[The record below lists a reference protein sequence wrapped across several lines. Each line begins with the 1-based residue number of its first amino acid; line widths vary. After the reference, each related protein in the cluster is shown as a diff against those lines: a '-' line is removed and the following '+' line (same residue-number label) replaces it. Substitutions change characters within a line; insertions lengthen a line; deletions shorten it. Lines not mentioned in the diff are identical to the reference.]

1 MTHNQRSLSVQR
13 PSVLVLASEC
23 NPEWPS
29 LPVVGYK
36 YAVELST
43 VCDVVVV
50 TQVRNKENIL
60 KLHPDAGEQQ
70 KGQPL
75 SFVFIDTE
83 YIAAPLHKLSKF
95 LRGGDEV
102 AWSTNMIMSYL
113 PYVEFERQAWKAFGK
128 SLRDWE
134 FDIIHR
140 ITPMSPTMPSFMAGR
155 GPQPF
160 VLGPLNGN
168 LDWPVAFSAEQKRE
182 KEGIRKLRKFYKYLP
197 FARRTFSK
205 ASAVLASFQ
214 HTINDLDTVP
224 SDRIVMFPEVG
235 YDDKIFYP
243 PQTPPKR
250 DRPMRFLFVGR
261 LVPYKLPEV
270 AVRAFLDAKNIG
282 DSTLHVVGDGPEET
296 RLRKIVADAGAEDR
310 VIFEGRLKQAEVAH
324 KMRDCD
330 VFVFPSIRELGAGVV
345 VEAMACGMLCI
356 VVDYGGPAD
365 LVAPDRGV
373 KVPMAPLDDLVD
385 SFSNEI
391 KQSYLRHRTAG
402 EDHRR
407 ALAADFVQ
415 KHYLWH
421 KKAEFTLGIYD
432 ALIRDTALPTPYG
445 RKS

>member
-1 MTHNQRSLSVQR
+1 MQRI
-13 PSVLVLASEC
+13 SVLVLASDC

-36 YAVELST
+36 YAVALST

-50 TQVRNKENIL
+50 THVRNKDNIL
-60 KLHPDAGEQQ
+60 KLHPDAGKET

-83 YIAAPLHKLSKF
+83 YIAAPLFKLSKF
-95 LRGGDEV
+95 LRGGTEV
-102 AWSTNMIMSYL
+102 AWSTGMIMAYPS
-113 PYVEFERQAWKAFGK
+113 YVEFERQTWKAFGK
-128 SLRDWE
+128 RLKDRE
-134 FDIIHR
+134 FDIVHR

-168 LDWPVAFSAEQKRE
+168 LDWPIAFSVEQKRE
-182 KEGIRKLRKFYKYLP
+182 KEGLRKLRDFYKYMP
-197 FARRTFSK
+197 FVRRTFTK

-214 HTINDLDTVP
+214 HTINDLDAVP

-243 PQTPPKR
+243 PHTPPRR

-270 AVRAFLDAKNIG
+270 AVRAFLDANIG
-282 DSTLHVVGDGPEET
+282 NSTLHFVGNGPEET

-310 VIFEGRLKQAEVAH
+310 VIFEGRLKQAEVAQ

-330 VFVFPSIRELGAGVV
+330 IFVFPSIRELGAGVV
-345 VEAMACGMLCI
+345 VEAMACGMLCL

-373 KVPMAPLDDLVD
+373 KVPMAPLDDLVG
-385 SFSNEI
+385 SFRNEI
-391 KQSYLRHRTAG
+391 EQAYQRHRTADD
-402 EDHRR
+402 DHRR
-407 ALAADFVQ
+407 AFAADYVRER
-415 KHYLWH
+415 YLWN
-421 KKAEFTLGIYD
+421 KKAEFTLDIYQRV
-432 ALIRDTALPTPYG
+432 IRGAPLPAPYG
-445 RKS
+445 AGSRPS